1 MMDDAKKQAAEKAIE
16 FVTDGQIVGLGTGST
31 SKFAIEGLAR
41 RVGEGLNL
49 KGVAT
54 SKATERMAR
63 ELGIPITDLNEVPAI
78 DVAIDGADEVD
89 GNFDMIK
96 GGGGALTREKLVA
109 LAAARRI
116 YIVDESKLV
125 QTLGAKW
132 SVPVEV
138 LPFAWRYSAS
148 QLEALGCAP
157 RLRGSGDTPY
167 KTDNGN
173 YILDCAFGP
182 IADAPALEQRVK
194 LLPGVVEVGLFI
206 GIADVLIIGGGEQ
219 VIVQEKRQ
227 HSGQ

>member
-1 MMDDAKKQAAEKAIE
+1 MVDDAKKQAAEKAIE
-16 FVTDGQIVGLGTGST
+16 FVSDGQIVGLGTGST

-41 RVGEGLNL
+41 RVKEGLNI

-54 SKATERMAR
+54 SIATERMAS

-78 DVAIDGADEVD
+78 DIVIDGADEID
-89 GNFDMIK
+89 DRFDMIK

-109 LAAARRI
+109 LAASRRI

-138 LPFAWRYSAS
+138 LPFAWRFSS
-148 QLEALGCAP
+148 SKIEALGCVP
-157 RLRGSGDTPY
+157 NLREKGDRPY
-167 KTDNGN
+167 ETDNGN

-182 IADAPALEQRVK
+182 IADAPALEQQVK

-206 GIADVLIIGGGEQ
+206 GIANVLIIGGGEQ
-219 VIVQEKRQ
+219 VIVREK
-227 HSGQ
+227 G

>member
-16 FVTDGQIVGLGTGST
+16 FVSDGQVVGLGTGST

-41 RVGEGLNL
+41 RVKEGLNI

-54 SKATERMAR
+54 SIATARMAG
-63 ELGIPITDLNEVPAI
+63 ELGIPITDLNDVPTI
-78 DVAIDGADEVD
+78 DIVIDGADEID
-89 GNFDMIK
+89 SNYDMIK

-109 LAAARRI
+109 LAASRRV

-138 LPFAWRYSAS
+138 LAFAWRFSSFKLA
-148 QLEALGCAP
+148 ALGCTP
-157 RLRGSGDTPY
+157 RLRVSGDTPY
-167 KTDNGN
+167 ETDNGN

-182 IADAPALEQRVK
+182 IADAPALESQVK

-206 GIADVLIIGGGEQ
+206 GIADVLIIGGGEE
-219 VIVQEKRQ
+219 VVVREKNQ
-227 HSGQ
+227 LSES

>member
-16 FVTDGQIVGLGTGST
+16 FVGDRQIVGLGTGST

-41 RVGEGLNL
+41 KVKEGLNI

-54 SKATERMAR
+54 SIATERMAR
-63 ELGIPITDLNEVPAI
+63 DLGIPITDLNEVTSI
-78 DVAIDGADEVD
+78 DIVIDGADEID
-89 GNFDMIK
+89 ARFDMIK

-109 LAAARRI
+109 LAARRRV

-138 LPFAWRYSAS
+138 LPFAWRFSSAK
-148 QLEALGCAP
+148 LEALNCTP
-157 RLRGSGDTPY
+157 RLRMRGEAPY
-167 KTDNGN
+167 ETDNGN
-173 YILDCAFGP
+173 YILDCEFGP
-182 IADAPALEQRVK
+182 IADAAELERRVK

-206 GIADVLIIGGGEQ
+206 GIAEVLIIGGGEQ
-219 VIVQEKRQ
+219 VIVREK
-227 HSGQ
+227 S

>member
-16 FVTDGQIVGLGTGST
+16 FVSDDQIVGLGTGST

-41 RVGEGLNL
+41 RVKEGLNI

-54 SKATERMAR
+54 SIATERMAR
-63 ELGIPITDLNEVPAI
+63 ELGIPITDLNQVSAI
-78 DVAIDGADEVD
+78 DIVIDGADEID
-89 GNFDMIK
+89 DQFDMIK

-109 LAAARRI
+109 LAASRRV

-138 LPFAWRYSAS
+138 LPFAWRFSS
-148 QLEALGCAP
+148 SKLEALGCTP
-157 RLRGSGDTPY
+157 HRREKGDTPY
-167 KTDNGN
+167 ETDNGN

-182 IADAPALEQRVK
+182 IADAPALERQVK

-206 GIADVLIIGGGEQ
+206 GIANVLIIGGGEQ
-219 VIVQEKRQ
+219 VIVREKN
-227 HSGQ
+227 